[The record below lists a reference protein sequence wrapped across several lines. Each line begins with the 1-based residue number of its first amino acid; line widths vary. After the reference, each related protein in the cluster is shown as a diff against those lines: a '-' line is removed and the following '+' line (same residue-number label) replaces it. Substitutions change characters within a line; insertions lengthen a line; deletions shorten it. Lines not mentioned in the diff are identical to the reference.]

1 MTMEEARA
9 LVAGPLW
16 PMVRDSFLST
26 GEFCVYPTGDM
37 RRIGYL
43 DGETRRS
50 IELWKE
56 ALAKADGWKKIVSG
70 EEVRSLRAAYPG
82 VYPEVFRYQIYFSR
96 WQEEIA
102 AGAFPDG
109 AMRQL
114 LRLRFPDALA
124 LLDA

>member
-16 PMVRDSFLST
+16 PMVRDSFLAT
-26 GEFCVYPTGDM
+26 GEFCVYPAGDM

-43 DGETRRS
+43 DEDTRRS
-50 IELWKE
+50 IELWKD

-70 EEVRSLRAAYPG
+70 DEVRSLRAAYPG
-82 VYPEVFRYQIYFSR
+82 VYPEVFRFQIYFSR
-96 WQEEIA
+96 WHDEIA
-102 AGAFPDG
+102 AGGFPDD
-109 AMRQL
+109 AMRLL
-114 LRLRFPDALA
+114 LRLRFPGAIA